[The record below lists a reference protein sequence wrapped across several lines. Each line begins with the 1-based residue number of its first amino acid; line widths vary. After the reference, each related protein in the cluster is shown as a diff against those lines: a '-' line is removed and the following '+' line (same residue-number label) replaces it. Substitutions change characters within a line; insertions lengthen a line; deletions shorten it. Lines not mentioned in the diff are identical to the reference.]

1 MSQTCRSNF
10 VADVPRVYTGANL
23 MSHVIVEPVSGHRK
37 VHRSLHRLVIPAC
50 VEGQLTED

>member
-1 MSQTCRSNF
+1 
-10 VADVPRVYTGANL
+10 